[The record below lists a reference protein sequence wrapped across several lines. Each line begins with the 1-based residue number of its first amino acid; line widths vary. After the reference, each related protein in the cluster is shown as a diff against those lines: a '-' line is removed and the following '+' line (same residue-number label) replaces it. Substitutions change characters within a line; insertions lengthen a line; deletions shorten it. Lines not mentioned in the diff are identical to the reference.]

1 MSKPKKLDFRPDE
14 YVVYPAHG
22 VGQIISIEEQE
33 IAGINLELFV
43 VAFEK
48 DKMTLRVPT
57 HKAVEIGLRSL
68 SSPEVVSRAMST
80 LKGKAKVKRAMW
92 SRRAQEYEQKI
103 NSGDLIAIAEVVRD
117 LHRNDDQR
125 EQSYSERQLYEAAL
139 ERLTREVAAVADGD
153 EAAAAEKVDAVLVS
167 RAA

>member
-1 MSKPKKLDFRPDE
+1 MSKPTKLDFRPDE

>member
-1 MSKPKKLDFRPDE
+1 MTKLKKSEFHPDE

-22 VGQIISIEEQE
+22 VGQIVSIEEQE
-33 IAGINLELFV
+33 IAGLRLELFV
-43 VAFEK
+43 IAFEK

-57 HKAVEIGLRSL
+57 NKATEIGMRSL
-68 SSPEVVSRAMST
+68 SSPDVVNRAMAT
-80 LKGKAKVKRAMW
+80 LKGKARVKRAMW

-117 LHRNDDQR
+117 LHRNDEQR

-139 ERLTREVAAVADGD
+139 ERLTREMAVVSGGD
-153 EAAAAEKVDAVLVS
+153 EVQAARQVDEVLLS